1 MHLNIT
7 FLHRARTLFKPL
19 ACHGRILILF
29 FLFFWRGTKNACK
42 NYISKQL
49 IHRATLASYP
59 AVQTIADNGEVAIAT
74 GLAALTPSSCAA
86 LCDALKWSSCK
97 AFTFTKSTKHT
108 TRRHSVNS
116 SPRWGA
122 TSMRYPIILVFES
135 VPSYLYHFFML
146 TCAPI

>member
-1 MHLNIT
+1 MAEYN
-7 FLHRARTLFKPL
+7 FF
-19 ACHGRILILF
+19 LILF

-42 NYISKQL
+42 NYISKQP

-86 LCDALKWSSCK
+86 LCDALKWSFCT

-108 TRRHSVNS
+108 TPPAFS
-116 SPRWGA
+116 
-122 TSMRYPIILVFES
+122 
-135 VPSYLYHFFML
+135 
-146 TCAPI
+146 